1 MNTSDM
7 KRVAQTRN

>member
-7 KRVAQTRN
+7 KE